1 MLRIA
6 IVTGASVGLGK
17 EYVRQLDQSGEV
29 DEIWMVARRS
39 DLLDSVAADLVH
51 SKGRVFAAD
60 LTRAET
66 MKPFYEALHRDKHDV
81 VWLVNNAGF
90 GKTGAFDGPPVEVNL
105 SMVDLNIRA
114 MVEMTQ
120 RVLPHC
126 RRGCHILQVG
136 SSAGWKPMPNFSLYA
151 ATKSFVNSFAIAV
164 WSGRAQ
170 WIGVGGR
177 SRTRAQGRDV
187 GSRGSDSDGG
197 DPDTPDLN
205 DGACGELRI
214 PADGDGHERGSRDPT
229 AACHGCNRWHHHINP
244 PHGVGRAGHL
254 PVVCAASSTAVESGL
269 KLTRQ
274 RHPCTVDDHARI
286 LQQDLSQP

>member
-1 MLRIA
+1 MNLWANFMLRIA

-66 MKPFYEALHRDKHDV
+66 MKPFYEALHREKHDV

-90 GKTGAFDGPPVEVNL
+90 GKTGAFDRPPVEVNL

-151 ATKSFVNSFAIAV
+151 ATKSFVNSFAIALHYELADRGITV
-164 WSGRAQ
+164 TAVCPGPVATDFFDVSSMGSDKAPRQTRGADPAKVVATSLEDARAGRAESVCGFSVKLYG
-170 WIGVGGR
+170 WISPLLPTCLTAMVVKRMR
-177 SRTRAQGRDV
+177 SGN
-187 GSRGSDSDGG
+187 S
-197 DPDTPDLN
+197 
-205 DGACGELRI
+205 
-214 PADGDGHERGSRDPT
+214 
-229 AACHGCNRWHHHINP
+229 
-244 PHGVGRAGHL
+244 
-254 PVVCAASSTAVESGL
+254 
-269 KLTRQ
+269 
-274 RHPCTVDDHARI
+274 
-286 LQQDLSQP
+286 